1 MHSALRQAVLVGNS
15 GFLGR
20 ALESH
25 FRQNRNTQLSLSV
38 VDHRRLLN
46 EVLQSDNDDLRIEN
60 LAAGD
65 IDQDWIFAAGLVDPS
80 LDPAEL
86 QRINVD
92 APMRLFKR
100 LARDLDGKRRRLIT
114 FGSVL
119 ENRRDVVALN
129 PYLRSKARLLNC
141 WEGRDSQSPV
151 SWIHIQL
158 HTLYG
163 GVLPPHP
170 FMFTG
175 QMLSSL
181 RARSCFRMSGGMQL
195 REYHHVDDIAAS
207 ILGLLQPPIEQ
218 SALIEL
224 SSGDGLRLRDLAHA
238 VFDHF
243 KAADLLRVG
252 ALPAADAE
260 VFESAQHPSPH
271 LLAYRDPI
279 RNIVAWFED
288 LGIG

>member
-25 FRQNRNTQLSLSV
+25 IRQNRNPQVSLSV
-38 VDHRRLLN
+38 VDHRRLSKEL
-46 EVLQSDNDDLRIEN
+46 LHSDDADLGVEN
-60 LAAGD
+60 LAEAEL
-65 IDQDWIFAAGLVDPS
+65 DQDWIFAAGLVDPS

-86 QRINVD
+86 EHINVD
-92 APMRLFKR
+92 APLRLLEL
-100 LARDLDGKRRRLIT
+100 LARGSQRKRRRLIT

-129 PYLRSKARLLNC
+129 PYLRSKARLLDC
-141 WEGRDSQSPV
+141 WRQRDIQSPV
-151 SWIHIQL
+151 SWLHIQL

-163 GVLPPHP
+163 GALPPHP

-195 REYHHVDDIAAS
+195 REYHHVDDISAS
-207 ILGLLQPPIEQ
+207 ILGLLGPPVEG
-218 SALIEL
+218 SVLIEL

-243 KAADLLRVG
+243 KALDLLRVG

-260 VFESAQHPSPH
+260 VFESAQHRSPH

-279 RNIVAWFED
+279 PNILAWFED